1 MHLIFF
7 MASENQLEGRVK
19 ALESRVSKLEKAIRA
34 DGSLEMA
41 AMYDEGKIMGNAPAG
56 AQGEGSFLRFVD
68 WMKEDFLMKLGAAFL
83 ILALGWF
90 VTYAFANNWI
100 GPMGRIALGILVG
113 LGLLSFGYR
122 IIPKRAIPGQV
133 LTATGA
139 TMILLTIAAA
149 RHVYDFFTPGTA
161 LVMTSLVVALT
172 ATVSVKRNTLALAI
186 LALLGGAVAPFLT
199 NSPAPDY
206 TAFLSYVFVLDLGV
220 LLVSSMLGHRV
231 LILLGLV
238 VTGLYSTAFSVMRDA
253 DVTIW
258 LFMALFFGLFF
269 ASSISAIIRT
279 QKVTRSDMCVSGFN
293 GILLLIWISAHVPDE
308 WKSLVLTAVT
318 LLAVATVYALL
329 RNKKLPHGCMYI
341 YSAFAVVAGGAAM
354 SFELEGSAIV
364 IAFALEALAVIYL
377 AEFALNDRR
386 ILNLSA
392 ALPIVPVLYAFSN
405 NRFDSYAWKKL
416 SVLNEHFFV
425 LAVLA
430 IVFFASAYLFF
441 KKSKMDKTADAIF
454 KADIFV
460 GALFGLV
467 LLWLSAHSIFE
478 SESVARSVSL
488 VIYSVLAVSL
498 IYHGVVHDSKNF
510 RIPGNI
516 IIAGVVLRLLFVE
529 VWLMPLSGRIITFVL
544 VGVLLIGTAFFQK
557 KHKLKS

>member
-1 MHLIFF
+1 MR
-7 MASENQLEGRVK
+7 SENQLEVRVRT
-19 ALESRVSKLEKAIRA
+19 LESRVSKLEKAIHA

-41 AMYDEGKIMGNAPAG
+41 AMYDTAVSDKEIVKKGEE
-56 AQGEGSFLRFVD
+56 GEGSLSRFVD

-113 LGLLSFGYR
+113 LGLLSFGYK

-139 TMILLTIAAA
+139 TMILLTISAA
-149 RHVYDFFTPGTA
+149 RYAYDFFTPGTA
-161 LVMTSLVVALT
+161 LVMTSLIVALT
-172 ATVSVKRNTLALAI
+172 AAVSVVRRTLALSI
-186 LALLGGAVAPFLT
+186 LALLGGAVAPFLID
-199 NSPAPDY
+199 SPDPNFMAL
-206 TAFLSYVFVLDLGV
+206 LSYVFVLDLGV

-231 LILLGLV
+231 LILLGLI
-238 VTGLYSTAFSVMRDA
+238 VTGLYSTAFGFMYGDNT
-253 DVTIW
+253 TIW

-279 QKVTRSDMCVSGFN
+279 QKVVKSDLFVSGFN

-308 WKSLVLTAVT
+308 WKSLVLTGVT
-318 LLAVATVYALL
+318 LLAVATVYALM
-329 RNKKLPHGCMYI
+329 RNKKMPHGCMYI
-341 YSAFAVVAGGAAM
+341 YSAFAVVSFGAAM
-354 SFELEGSAIV
+354 SFELEGSALV

-377 AEFALNDRR
+377 AEFALSDRR
-386 ILNLSA
+386 VLNFSA

-405 NRFDSYAWKKL
+405 NRFDSYTWKNL
-416 SVLNEHFFV
+416 PVLNEHFFV

-454 KADIFV
+454 KADTFV
-460 GALFGLV
+460 GSLFGLV
-467 LLWLSAHSIFE
+467 LIWLCAHSIFE
-478 SESVARSVSL
+478 SESVARGVSL

-498 IYHGVVHDSKNF
+498 IYHGVAHDSRNF

-516 IIAGVVLRLLFVE
+516 IIAGVVLRLLFAE
-529 VWLMPLSGRIITFVL
+529 VWLMPLSGRIVTFVL